1 MISNFEIK
9 GSDSLPRIGVIG
21 LGYVG
26 LPLAFYFS
34 KIFEVVG
41 YDINIERIS
50 ELNDANDFN
59 GEIQSEDL
67 QESLDDKLSITNSL
81 ESLKKVDIYIITVP
95 TPINESSQP
104 DLQPLI
110 NASEVVGE
118 VISKGNMVI
127 YESTVFPG
135 ATEETCIP
143 IVQEISGLKANK
155 DFLFGY
161 SPERINP
168 SDKINILPNICKV
181 VSGSNDEA
189 LSLISSL
196 YEKIIDAGIHQAPS
210 IKVAEAA
217 KIIENTQ
224 RDVNIAL
231 INEFSIIFDKLGI
244 PSKAVL
250 DAASTKWNFVSL
262 FPGLVGGHCI
272 SVDPYYLIHKAKE
285 VGYIPDLITTGRQI
299 NANMPSYISQRV
311 IQRSIQKGV
320 DVSMANCLL
329 LGYSFKENCSDIRNS
344 GAIPLARELS
354 KFVNKLDI
362 FDPIIDPKHRPEEHK
377 KNFVEDP
384 LKNEY
389 QIIILCSMHEE
400 FDDIFLEELFNNS
413 DEKDCFIFSLK
424 SLKNER
430 VDECL

>member
-1 MISNFEIK
+1 MMFDKSVICI
-9 GSDSLPRIGVIG
+9 IG

-143 IVQEISGLKANK
+143 IVQEISGLK
-155 DFLFGY
+155 
-161 SPERINP
+161 
-168 SDKINILPNICKV
+168 
-181 VSGSNDEA
+181 
-189 LSLISSL
+189 
-196 YEKIIDAGIHQAPS
+196 
-210 IKVAEAA
+210 
-217 KIIENTQ
+217 
-224 RDVNIAL
+224 
-231 INEFSIIFDKLGI
+231 
-244 PSKAVL
+244 
-250 DAASTKWNFVSL
+250 
-262 FPGLVGGHCI
+262 
-272 SVDPYYLIHKAKE
+272 KAK
-285 VGYIPDLITTGRQI
+285 V
-299 NANMPSYISQRV
+299 
-311 IQRSIQKGV
+311 
-320 DVSMANCLL
+320 
-329 LGYSFKENCSDIRNS
+329 
-344 GAIPLARELS
+344 
-354 KFVNKLDI
+354 
-362 FDPIIDPKHRPEEHK
+362 
-377 KNFVEDP
+377 
-384 LKNEY
+384 
-389 QIIILCSMHEE
+389 
-400 FDDIFLEELFNNS
+400 
-413 DEKDCFIFSLK
+413 FI
-424 SLKNER
+424 
-430 VDECL
+430 